1 MIMAQLQLSEPEGEL
16 LQHVL
21 KNYLAALEVEICHTD
36 RSDFRASLKQ
46 RRELLTLIEGR
57 LEQLDKGPA

>member
-1 MIMAQLQLSEPEGEL
+1 MAQLQLSEPEGEL

-46 RRELLTLIEGR
+46 RRELLNRILER
-57 LEQLDKGPA
+57 LGQADRAPA